1 MPRRDQVI
9 SGEPWGNVRG
19 MKNIAIG
26 VTLALSVVGCSKK
39 KPQENKEPPAPVDNT
54 GSGSAMAGSGSAAMA
69 EKPLVGKDL
78 ADRYLQCS
86 DDINTGKM
94 DDFKAKCVEADYVA
108 HEADEGD
115 MKGTDQLVG
124 MFASMHKGFPDM
136 SMKPQLVLVNGRNIF
151 AINLSTG
158 TNSGALQ
165 MPGMPEMPATNKKIG
180 TLFFHRLAIDDANK
194 ATEEWAYEDPIT
206 FMGQLG
212 QLPPP
217 PKGPPTRPAL
227 DKGWDGA
234 PNITVAADNDT
245 EKKNI
250 DVVKKMD
257 EAFNA
262 HKVADMM
269 ANLSDDF
276 VESDQ
281 ADDKDHKGKKDVE
294 KNIKDFFTAFPDVKV
309 TTDGTWAAGDYVV
322 ETGVLE
328 GTNTG
333 DMGPMKKTGKKV
345 SMHYAEVSKLKD
357 GKATNLWRFR
367 NGMAAAVQLGLMPAP
382 GAAGAGSAAAGS
394 AAGSAATKK

>member
-1 MPRRDQVI
+1 
-9 SGEPWGNVRG
+9 
-19 MKNIAIG
+19 MKNFAIG

-54 GSGSAMAGSGSAAMA
+54 GSAMAGSAMAGSAAAA
-69 EKPLVGKDL
+69 EKPLTGKDL
-78 ADRYLQCS
+78 ADKYIKCGE
-86 DDINTGKM
+86 DINAGKM
-94 DDFKAKCVEADYVA
+94 DDFKANCVEADYVA

-124 MFASMHKGFPDM
+124 MFASMHKAFPDM
-136 SMKPQLVLVNGRNIF
+136 KMQPQLVLVNGRNIF
-151 AINLSTG
+151 AVDLSTG
-158 TNSGALQ
+158 TNSGPLA

-194 ATEEWAYEDPIT
+194 ATEEWAFEDPLT

-212 QLPPP
+212 KLPPP

-234 PNITVAADNDT
+234 PIIVVAADNDA

-250 DVVKKMD
+250 EIVKKMD
-257 EAFNA
+257 DAFNA
-262 HKVADMM
+262 HKVNDMLT
-269 ANLSDDF
+269 NLSDDF

-281 ADDKDHKGKKDVE
+281 ADDHDSKGKKDAE
-294 KNIKDFFTAFPDVKV
+294 KGIKMFLTAFPDLKV

-345 SMHYAEVSKLKD
+345 TMHFAEVSKLKD
-357 GKATNLWRFR
+357 GKITNLWRFR
-367 NGMAAAVQLGLMPAP
+367 NGMAAAVQLGMMPPP
-382 GAAGAGSAAAGS
+382 GAGMGSAAAAGS
-394 AAGSAATKK
+394 AAGSAAPKK